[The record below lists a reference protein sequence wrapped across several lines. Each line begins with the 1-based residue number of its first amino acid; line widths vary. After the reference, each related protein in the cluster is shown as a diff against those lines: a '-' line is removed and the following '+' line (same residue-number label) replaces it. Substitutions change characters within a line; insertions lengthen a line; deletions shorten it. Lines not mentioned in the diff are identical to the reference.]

1 MQFKKPTSL
10 SDTFGGQFD
19 TSKEQ
24 WVTDFLNNNEY
35 YGVSNEN
42 TIIKR
47 FRIVLKD
54 GSFYSV
60 PYSLLPILIY
70 MGDRLIIKSY
80 GIHMY
85 YRKRSRDFR
94 KSY

>member
-1 MQFKKPTSL
+1 M
-10 SDTFGGQFD
+10 
-19 TSKEQ
+19 
-24 WVTDFLNNNEY
+24 NNNEY
-35 YGVSNEN
+35 YAVSNEN

-47 FRIVLKD
+47 FRVVLKD

-80 GIHMY
+80 GIHICIIGKGLGILENHINTETLLY
-85 YRKRSRDFR
+85 LKESD
-94 KSY
+94 